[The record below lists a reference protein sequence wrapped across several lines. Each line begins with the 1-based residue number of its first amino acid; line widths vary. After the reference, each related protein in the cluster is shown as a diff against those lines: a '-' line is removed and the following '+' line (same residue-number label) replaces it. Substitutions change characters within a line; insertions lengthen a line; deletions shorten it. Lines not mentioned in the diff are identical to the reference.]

1 MGKKRSKKIRP
12 RYICSDTYDVITGRG
27 YVKGGEIYNLLRKP
41 YSVINRKD
49 NNRWGLVLNNGD
61 SYKQKIRFPSL
72 KRSMKVWKNFYMLF
86 PLVYIEMRNQIEGRG
101 LKNGDVVEIVLNE
114 LPGYYRSSDEINDKQ
129 KVRVVDLGGLEM
141 VHHRVKHCVYWKI
154 DQNEHDRMVEDGDLI
169 KVDVPQR

>member
-1 MGKKRSKKIRP
+1 MGKKRSKKIKP
-12 RYICSDTYDVITGRG
+12 KYICNDVYDVMTGRG
-27 YVKGGEIYNLLRKP
+27 FVENGQIYNLLRKP
-41 YSVINRKD
+41 YSMIDRKD
-49 NNRWGLVLNNGD
+49 NNGYGFVLGNGD

-72 KRSMKVWKNFYMLF
+72 KRSMKVWKHFYMLF

-141 VHHRVKHCVYWKI
+141 IHHMVKHCVYWKI
-154 DQNEHDRMVEDGDLI
+154 YQNEHDRMVEDGDLI

>member
-1 MGKKRSKKIRP
+1 MGKKRNKKIRP
-12 RYICSDTYDVITGRG
+12 KYIYSDVYDVMTGRG
-27 YVKGGEIYNLLRKP
+27 FVENGQIYNLLRKP
-41 YSVINRKD
+41 YSIIDRKD
-49 NNRWGLVLNNGD
+49 NNSYGHVLGNGD

-72 KRSMKVWKNFYMLF
+72 KRSMRVWKNFYMLF
-86 PLVYIEMRNQIEGRG
+86 PLVYIEMRNQIEGSG

-154 DQNEHDRMVEDGDLI
+154 DQTEHDKMVEDGDLI
-169 KVDVPQR
+169 KVGLPKR